1 MENLALWHLMR
12 DAWRAMNPHFEP
24 AIQQVMAEAQ
34 LEPRSWGLLLAAQN
48 FEPEEVTPGHLLV
61 RSPYTSAEHYLYQLK
76 SITSAGYMAEV
87 NPGKFRL
94 TATGRQAVQRFI
106 DRARFAMAQADPLPP
121 ADSSR
126 LAALLEKLV
135 ESCLSHPAPPN
146 TWSIRLS
153 YHIMPEIEPPLPF
166 IEQAF
171 TCLDAYRDDAHLAA
185 WRSSN
190 LSATTFEALTV
201 LWYGDVSSLNG
212 IVRKLARRGH
222 DPKVYAVALSDL
234 RHNGY
239 VAGARTALRLT
250 PAGQAFRDQV
260 EAKTND
266 LFFQAWK
273 ALGGPE
279 RGELE
284 ELLTH
289 LRDGLLSSTPTMQP
303 E

>member
-12 DAWRAMNPHFEP
+12 DAWRSTNPHFEP
-24 AIQQVMAEAQ
+24 AIQQVMAETN
-34 LEPRSWGLLLAAQN
+34 LEPRSWGLLLAAKN

-61 RSPYTSAEHYLYQLK
+61 RSPYTSAENYLYQLK
-76 SITSAGYMAEV
+76 TITSVGYMAEV

-106 DRARFAMAQADPLPP
+106 DRARFAMAQADPLLP

-126 LAALLEKLV
+126 LAVLLEKLV
-135 ESCLSHPAPPN
+135 DGCLNHPAPPD

-153 YHIMPEIEPPLPF
+153 YQIMPEKDPPLPY

-185 WRSSN
+185 WRTSN
-190 LSATTFEALTV
+190 LSATTFEALTI
-201 LWYGDVSSLNG
+201 LWCGEASSLNG

-222 DPKVYAVALSDL
+222 DPKIYSMALSDL
-234 RHNGY
+234 RHNRY
-239 VAGARTALRLT
+239 VAGARTALRMT
-250 PAGQAFRDQV
+250 PAGQEFRDQV
-260 EAKTND
+260 EAKTNE

-273 ALGGPE
+273 VLSDSDKA
-279 RGELE
+279 ELND
-284 ELLTH
+284 LLSR
-289 LRDGLLSSTPTMQP
+289 LQDGLTRSAQANQP

>member
-12 DAWRAMNPHFEP
+12 DAWRAINPHFET
-24 AIQQVMAEAQ
+24 AIQQVMSEAQ

-61 RSPYTSAEHYLYQLK
+61 RSPYTSAENYLYQFK

-94 TATGRQAVQRFI
+94 TANGRQAVQRFI

-121 ADSSR
+121 GDSSR
-126 LAALLEKLV
+126 AADLLEKLV
-135 ESCLSHPAPPN
+135 ESCLRHAAPPD

-153 YHIMPEIEPPLPF
+153 YQIMPEKDPPLPF

-185 WRSSN
+185 WRRSK

-201 LWYGDVSSLNG
+201 IWCGEATSLNG

-222 DPKVYAVALSDL
+222 DPKIYSVALSDL
-234 RHNGY
+234 RHNRY
-239 VAGARTALRLT
+239 VAGPRTALRLT
-250 PAGQAFRDQV
+250 PAGQEFRDQV
-260 EAKTND
+260 EAKTNE

-273 ALGGPE
+273 VLSEVEKA
-279 RGELE
+279 ELND
-284 ELLTH
+284 LLTRLH
-289 LRDGLLSSTPTMQP
+289 DGLKRSA
-303 E
+303 

>member
-12 DAWRAMNPHFEP
+12 DAWRAINPHFET
-24 AIQQVMAEAQ
+24 AIQEVMSESR

-61 RSPYTSAEHYLYQLK
+61 RSPYTSAENYLYQLK

-94 TATGRQAVQRFI
+94 TATGRQAVMRFI
-106 DRARFAMAQADPLPP
+106 DKARFAMTQADPLPP

-126 LAALLEKLV
+126 VAILLEKLV
-135 ESCLSHPAPPN
+135 DGCLKHPAPPD

-153 YHIMPEIEPPLPF
+153 YQIMPEKDPPLPF

-171 TCLDAYRDDAHLAA
+171 TCLDAYREDAHLAA
-185 WRSSN
+185 WRESN

-201 LWYGDVSSLNG
+201 LWYGEASSLNG

-222 DPKVYAVALSDL
+222 DPKIYSVALSDL

-239 VAGARTALRLT
+239 IAGARTALRLT
-250 PAGQAFRDQV
+250 PAGQEFRDQV
-260 EAKTND
+260 EAETNE
-266 LFFQAWK
+266 LFFRAWK
-273 ALGGPE
+273 VLSE
-279 RGELE
+279 VEKVELTD
-284 ELLTH
+284 LITR
-289 LRDGLLSSTPTMQP
+289 LRDGLERSA
-303 E
+303 

>member
-12 DAWRAMNPHFEP
+12 DAWRAINPHFEP
-24 AIQQVMAEAQ
+24 AIQAVIDEAH
-34 LEPRSWGLLLAAQN
+34 LEPRAWGLLLATQN
-48 FEPEEVTPGHLLV
+48 FGPEEVTPGHLLV
-61 RSPYTSAEHYLYQLK
+61 RSPYTSAEYYLYQLK

-94 TATGRQAVQRFI
+94 TASGRQAVKRFI
-106 DRARFAMAQADPLPP
+106 DRARFAMAQADPLPA

-126 LAALLEKLV
+126 LVDLLDKLV
-135 ESCLSHPAPPN
+135 DSCLNHPAPPN
-146 TWSIRLS
+146 PWSIQLS
-153 YHIMPEIEPPLPF
+153 YQIIPGKNPPLPF

-171 TCLDAYRDDAHLAA
+171 TCLDAYRDDAHLTA

-201 LWYGDVSSLNG
+201 LWNSEATSLNG

-222 DPKVYAVALSDL
+222 DPKIYSAALSDL

-250 PAGQAFRDQV
+250 PAGQVYRDQV
-260 EAKTND
+260 EAKTNEM
-266 LFFQAWK
+266 FFQAWDVISDDQK
-273 ALGGPE
+273 I
-279 RGELE
+279 ELE
-284 ELLTH
+284 QLLTR
-289 LRDGLLSSTPTMQP
+289 LQDGLEQP
-303 E
+303 A